1 MTYSDLEQLTR
12 AEELFDAG
20 KLDEALEI
28 LNDERYFEGLNLQQK
43 SHFQFLKGLILF
55 YNNKCEDLINLG
67 KKMYEEGQNRN
78 DILQSFDG
86 LWFIITGLALFN
98 KHDEAFRLIK
108 KIEILINNISNVSKD
123 VLTLRK
129 LRLSTIK
136 AYIGLRTGNA
146 DSTEKCLE
154 WILNSQE
161 VFEKTF
167 ELVWANA
174 IMAQN
179 LGTIRNDYDLFKKY
193 SKKALSLAKEIRF
206 NHYWIGICQLL
217 LGVCYIMVGELDKSL
232 KYYLKSLKLFKK
244 IKSSYNIAMVL
255 NNIGILYGEKG
266 DYDLAL
272 QSLEE
277 CITLHNR
284 EQVPLGEFGDIEGH
298 ISTMISLAVE
308 YGDIERAKKYFHNLE
323 EIYKQK
329 KDDAPNQRL
338 KSKFYDL
345 DLEFNFNK
353 ALMLKNSSRIR
364 DKAKAQKL
372 FKKIIDTTFFDVNI
386 KAHIHLCDILLTE
399 YNIEN
404 SVEVFN
410 ELNYYI
416 SSLLDIAEKQHS
428 YIVFCETFLLQ
439 AKLALL
445 NFNMKA
451 ARRYLTQ
458 AQKIAENYGIKRLA
472 KKISHEHDELLR
484 QLNIWENLK
493 ESKAP
498 LADRLKF
505 AGLNEQMENMV
516 KRKMVEPPKLLDE
529 EPVLLLIVSE
539 GGVPFFTQSFIKD
552 KTFED
557 HLLGGFFTAINS
569 FIHEMFS
576 EGFNRAAFGKHTL
589 LMNTVSPFLVF
600 YIYKGQSYS
609 AQNRIKSFINE
620 IKSHKEVWDKFEKF
634 YQTNRKIQINDIPPL
649 KPLIKEIFLEKVL
662 Q

>member
-28 LNDERYFEGLNLQQK
+28 LNDERYFEGLSLQQK
-43 SHFQFLKGLILF
+43 SHFRFLKGLILM
-55 YNNKCEDLINLG
+55 YNNKCENLINLG
-67 KKMYEEGQNRN
+67 KNIYEEGQNRN
-78 DILQSFDG
+78 DNLQSFDG

-108 KIEILINNISNVSKD
+108 KIEILFNNISNVSKD

-136 AYIGLRTGNA
+136 AYIGLRTRNA

-161 VFEKTF
+161 IFEKTF

-217 LGVCYIMVGELDKSL
+217 LGVYYIMVGELDKSL

-244 IKSSYNIAMVL
+244 VKSSYNIAMVL

-284 EQVPLGEFGDIEGH
+284 EQVPPGEFGYIEGY
-298 ISTMISLAVE
+298 ISNMISLAVE
-308 YGDIERAKKYFHNLE
+308 YGDIECAKKYFHHLE

-329 KDDAPNQRL
+329 KDNASNQRL
-338 KSKFYDL
+338 KSKIYDL

-445 NFNMKA
+445 NFNVKA
-451 ARRYLTQ
+451 ARLF
-458 AQKIAENYGIKRLA
+458 
-472 KKISHEHDELLR
+472 
-484 QLNIWENLK
+484 NIF
-493 ESKAP
+493 S
-498 LADRLKF
+498 
-505 AGLNEQMENMV
+505 
-516 KRKMVEPPKLLDE
+516 
-529 EPVLLLIVSE
+529 IC
-539 GGVPFFTQSFIKD
+539 SF
-552 KTFED
+552 
-557 HLLGGFFTAINS
+557 
-569 FIHEMFS
+569 
-576 EGFNRAAFGKHTL
+576 
-589 LMNTVSPFLVF
+589 
-600 YIYKGQSYS
+600 
-609 AQNRIKSFINE
+609 
-620 IKSHKEVWDKFEKF
+620 
-634 YQTNRKIQINDIPPL
+634 
-649 KPLIKEIFLEKVL
+649 KPASL
-662 Q
+662 QR